1 VDALDQ
7 MARYYT
13 NKSVDDVSVGPL
25 VVGIQVMFQTVDRLH
40 VEENDD
46 KSSAVHTPG
55 LGVVGGGCCFPMPL
69 NVPERFAIIERF
81 NTRLVYTYRI
91 LFRFVEITMTLLLL
105 TTNGC
110 FADELS
116 TCD

>member
-1 VDALDQ
+1 
-7 MARYYT
+7 MF
-13 NKSVDDVSVGPL
+13 PL
-25 VVGIQVMFQTVDRLH
+25 VVDMQVMFRTVDGLH

-55 LGVVGGGCCFPMPL
+55 LGLVGGCCCFPMPL
-69 NVPERFAIIERF
+69 ISPERFAIIEGF

-105 TTNGC
+105 TTNEC
-110 FADELS
+110 FAD
-116 TCD
+116 